1 MIDRILDKY
10 YTKKLIEFIKSAL
23 VMYILD
29 KKFEVTKDRVKIF
42 IKKDK
47 YNDNEYT
54 LIGTFLKKDA
64 LEYLCNQNEVILN
77 LRKKAKEYCE
87 ER

>member
-29 KKFEVTKDRVKIF
+29 KKFEITKDRVKIF

-47 YNDNEYT
+47 Y
-54 LIGTFLKKDA
+54 KK
-64 LEYLCNQNEVILN
+64 L
-77 LRKKAKEYCE
+77 
-87 ER
+87 

>member
-10 YTKKLIEFIKSAL
+10 YTKKLIEFIKSEL
-23 VMYILD
+23 VMYNLD
-29 KKFEVTKDRVKIF
+29 KKFEVTKDRVMIF

-54 LIGTFLKKDA
+54 LIGIFKKKMH
-64 LEYLCNQNEVILN
+64 LN
-77 LRKKAKEYCE
+77 VYATKIKQYVN
-87 ER
+87 